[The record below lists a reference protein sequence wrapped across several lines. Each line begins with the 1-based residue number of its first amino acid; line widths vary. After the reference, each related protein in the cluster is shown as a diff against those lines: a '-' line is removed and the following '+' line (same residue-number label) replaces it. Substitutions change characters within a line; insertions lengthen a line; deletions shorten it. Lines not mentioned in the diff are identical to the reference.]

1 MGNFNDTQIDRLA
14 LESKIRVL
22 ARQCVDSNDQESK
35 QMIDSNVRVLIQEY
49 PTQVP
54 DEQRHLTRYESI
66 KTHYGRGKRYEKM

>member
-22 ARQCVDSNDQESK
+22 ARQCVDLDSEESK
-35 QMIDSNVRVLIQEY
+35 RMIDSNVRVLIQDY

-54 DEQRHLTRYESI
+54 DEQRHMERYESI
-66 KTHYGRGKRYEKM
+66 KTHYGRGKKYERM